1 MYLRLPTLAIA
12 GLAALALPSVIAQ
25 GTSSSTSQTS
35 PATGVN
41 TNTNSISSTNTN
53 PSPSATVTFTD
64 VSITV
69 PFLTTQPVSGT
80 VSTVRTLSSLS
91 SVATVTRVSYTLT
104 PTSTLASATSTA
116 ASATSTPFPHLDTR
130 VDPTFGVLGALL
142 ILTGLPT
149 AFWGHKNRWSSF
161 FLIGFYT
168 LALTTIVLILK
179 FGVLDAINPPSKAV
193 RGMFLLASA
202 VAGVMGGGLSI
213 FFWKHT
219 KYFIGAWGGFAL
231 ALWIQCF
238 REGGLIRQIAYR
250 WIFYVGCA
258 VVGFILCTIPKIHY
272 NILLISTAIVGAS
285 ATILGVDCY
294 TTAGLK
300 EFYVWNLGF
309 MRLFPVFYNIGMPYP
324 LYQTMQ
330 IELGLIAAV
339 ALMGGA
345 VQFRMLG
352 LLKKRLIE
360 INQEQRRR
368 EEDAEIAAAER
379 LGAFDDQLDEW
390 EKRHGNLAGK
400 DISSSGGLTPTATA
414 HDGRPSSQFSLL
426 NGPKSAGLPST
437 PGAKSGDYFA
447 VPLHSPKTTTVGTPE
462 QLVNGISGRPQ
473 SIGALPVLDLGT
485 DDLAGGAGGV
495 KRDSIARMEDAIK
508 PSEDTAAARRREEL
522 RAEIEALK
530 KNIDQLKTETIGT
543 TSRPASALLLD
554 TDLGRNR
561 TISFEALGSSQPR
574 SAPLEPP
581 PESEW
586 DKYVRERKLFTPPS
600 GVTPP
605 IPSGTINGRPMTVML
620 PEAVADAIDMRRRRE
635 SMLEMGKLEEA
646 VAAAA
651 IPSRHARSRTMSGGA
666 PLDLLG
672 GSSSDSQRGRDRPTH
687 TRQHSHGPP
696 AILPPRKSMS
706 PGRRPTDNAG
716 RPRVKTYEEMQE
728 RHREKMRALQEPLR
742 RAEAELAELEN
753 AKSRWERSI
762 QVERQVMERRE
773 AERRAAYERKRAE
786 ESGKSSK
793 GNVGNRISKLFGAE
807 KAQSQAAP
815 APEPE
820 SVEEDKTRP
829 ARETRAAPGRPTR
842 DSAAA
847 KVAAWQ
853 AYQEQ
858 VANDTSRPSGDR
870 RISGDGHR
878 RQHSRQPS
886 GLFAPTH
893 TRRSS
898 GHMQGYEAPN

>member
-1 MYLRLPTLAIA
+1 MYLPLRTLAIA
-12 GLAALALPSVIAQ
+12 GLAALALPGVIAQ
-25 GTSSSTSQTS
+25 GTSGTQTS
-35 PATGVN
+35 SASGAN
-41 TNTNSISSTNTN
+41 TNTNSVSSNA
-53 PSPSATVTFTD
+53 SPSATVTFTD
-64 VSITV
+64 VSTV
-69 PFLTTQPVSGT
+69 VPVLTTQPVSGT
-80 VSTVRTLSSLS
+80 VSTVRTLTSLS

-104 PTSTLASATSTA
+104 PSSTLASATSAA

-130 VDPTFGVLGALL
+130 VDPTFGFLPNRVL
-142 ILTGLPT
+142 LP
-149 AFWGHKNRWSSF
+149 SSHDHRSHSQE
-161 FLIGFYT
+161 T
-168 LALTTIVLILK
+168 P

-238 REGGLIRQIAYR
+238 HEGGLIRQISYR
-250 WIFYVGCA
+250 WIFYAGCA

-272 NILLISTAIVGAS
+272 NVLLVSTAIVGAS

-300 EFYVWNLGF
+300 EFYIWNLGF

-352 LLKKRLIE
+352 LLKRRLKE
-360 INQEQRRR
+360 ISEEQRRR
-368 EEDAEIAAAER
+368 EEDAEIAAADR
-379 LGAFDDQLDEW
+379 LGAFDEQLEEW
-390 EKRHGNLAGK
+390 EKQHGNLVGK
-400 DISSSGGLTPTATA
+400 DFSSSGGLTPTATA
-414 HDGRPSSQFSLL
+414 YDGRPSSQFSLL
-426 NGPKSAGLPST
+426 NGPNSQFSLLNGPKSAGLAST

-447 VPLHSPKTTTVGTPE
+447 VPLQSPKTATVATPD
-462 QLVNGISGRPQ
+462 QPGASGISGRPQ
-473 SIGALPVLDLGT
+473 SIGVLPVLDLGT

-495 KRDSIARMEDAIK
+495 KRDSIARMEDAVK

-522 RAEIEALK
+522 RAEIDALK
-530 KNIDQLKTETIGT
+530 KNITQLKTETSGI
-543 TSRPASALLLD
+543 TSRPVSTLLLD
-554 TDLGRNR
+554 TDLARSR
-561 TISFEALGSSQPR
+561 TVSFDALGSSRPR

-605 IPSGTINGRPMTVML
+605 IPSGTINGRPMTMVL
-620 PEAVADAIDMRRRRE
+620 PEAVADAVELRKRRE
-635 SMLEMGKLEEA
+635 SMLEMGLLEEA

-651 IPSRHARSRTMSGGA
+651 IPSRHSRSRTMSGGA
-666 PLDLLG
+666 HLDLSG
-672 GSSSDSQRGRDRPTH
+672 GSSSDGQRGRDRPTH

-706 PGRRPTDNAG
+706 PGPRPTDNAG

-753 AKSRWERSI
+753 AKARWERSI

-773 AERRAAYERKRAE
+773 AERRAAY
-786 ESGKSSK
+786 
-793 GNVGNRISKLFGAE
+793 
-807 KAQSQAAP
+807 
-815 APEPE
+815 
-820 SVEEDKTRP
+820 D
-829 ARETRAAPGRPTR
+829 
-842 DSAAA
+842 
-847 KVAAWQ
+847 
-853 AYQEQ
+853 
-858 VANDTSRPSGDR
+858 
-870 RISGDGHR
+870 
-878 RQHSRQPS
+878 
-886 GLFAPTH
+886 
-893 TRRSS
+893 
-898 GHMQGYEAPN
+898 

>member
-1 MYLRLPTLAIA
+1 MYLSLRTLAVA
-12 GLAALALPSVIAQ
+12 GLAALAFPGIIAQ
-25 GTSSSTSQTS
+25 DTSSGVSQTS
-35 PATGVN
+35 SVAG
-41 TNTNSISSTNTN
+41 SSTNANSAQSTN
-53 PSPSATVTFTD
+53 SNSSPSVTVTFSD
-64 VSITV
+64 VPTTIPV
-69 PFLTTQPVSGT
+69 LTTQVISR
-80 VSTVRTLSSLS
+80 SLSSVQTLS
-91 SVATVTRVSYTLT
+91 SVATTVRVSYTLT
-104 PTSTLASATSTA
+104 PSSTSASTTSAA

-161 FLIGFYT
+161 FLIGWYT

-202 VAGVMGGGLSI
+202 VAGVVGGGLGI

-272 NILLISTAIVGAS
+272 NILLISTAVVGAS
-285 ATILGVDCY
+285 ATILGVDCFS
-294 TTAGLK
+294 TAGLK

-309 MRLFPVFYNIGMPYP
+309 MRMFPVFYDIGMPYP

-345 VQFRMLG
+345 VQFRL
-352 LLKKRLIE
+352 LTVLKKRLNE
-360 INQEQRRR
+360 INEEQRKR

-379 LGAFDDQLDEW
+379 LGAFDDQLEEW
-390 EKRHGNLAGK
+390 EKRHGNLAGSHK
-400 DISSSGGLTPTATA
+400 EVSSSGGLTPTATA
-414 HDGRPSSQFSLL
+414 YEGRPSSQFSLL
-426 NGPKSAGLPST
+426 NGPKSTGLATT
-437 PGAKSGDYFA
+437 PGARSGDYFA
-447 VPLHSPKTTTVGTPE
+447 IPLQSPKTATIATPE
-462 QLVNGISGRPQ
+462 PAATGISGRRQ
-473 SIGALPVLDLGT
+473 SNGALPVLDLGT

-495 KRDSIARMEDAIK
+495 KRDSVARMEESLQVNEDA
-508 PSEDTAAARRREEL
+508 AAARRREEL
-522 RAEIEALK
+522 KAEIDALK
-530 KNIDQLKTETIGT
+530 KNIAHLKTETSGT
-543 TSRPASALLLD
+543 NSRPTSLLLLD
-554 TDLGRNR
+554 TDLGRTR
-561 TISFEALGSSQPR
+561 TVSFDALGSAPR
-574 SAPLEPP
+574 SAPLEPTS
-581 PESEW
+581 ESEW

-605 IPSGTINGRPMTVML
+605 IPSGTINGRPMTLMI
-620 PEAVADAIDMRRRRE
+620 PDAVADAVEMRKRRE

-646 VAAAA
+646 VAAAT
-651 IPSRHARSRTMSGGA
+651 IPSRHTRSRTMSNGTQ
-666 PLDLLG
+666 LDLSG
-672 GSSSDSQRGRDRPTH
+672 GSSSEGQRGRDRPTH
-687 TRQHSHGPP
+687 TRQHSQGPP

-706 PGRRPTDNAG
+706 PGPRLTDNSS

-753 AKSRWERSI
+753 AKSRWERSL

-773 AERRAAYERKRAE
+773 AEKRAAYERKRAE
-786 ESGKSSK
+786 EVGKPSKSGA
-793 GNVGNRISKLFGAE
+793 GNRISKLFGAE
-807 KAQSQAAP
+807 KTQAQP
-815 APEPE
+815 GPTNE
-820 SVEEDKTRP
+820 SPFVEEDGKSQER
-829 ARETRAAPGRPTR
+829 RAGPGHSTR
-842 DSAAA
+842 DSAVA

-858 VANDTSRPSGDR
+858 ATTDTSRPNADR
-870 RISGDGHR
+870 DGHR
-878 RQHSRQPS
+878 KKQSRQSNSP
-886 GLFAPTH
+886 FAPTH
-893 TRRSS
+893 GRQSS
-898 GHMQGYEAPN
+898 GHMHVAPN

>member
-1 MYLRLPTLAIA
+1 MYLPLRALATA
-12 GLAALALPSVIAQ
+12 GLAALALPAVIAQ
-25 GTSSSTSQTS
+25 GTSGSASQTS
-35 PATGVN
+35 SASGAN
-41 TNTNSISSTNTN
+41 TNTNSVSSTNSN
-53 PSPSATVTFTD
+53 ASQSATVTFTD
-64 VSITV
+64 MATV
-69 PFLTTQPVSGT
+69 VPVLTTQPVSRT
-80 VSTVRTLSSLS
+80 MSSVRTLSS
-91 SVATVTRVSYTLT
+91 VATIVRVSYTLT
-104 PTSTLASATSTA
+104 PSSTLASATSAA

-130 VDPTFGVLGALL
+130 IDPTFGVLGALL

-179 FGVLDAINPPSKAV
+179 FGVLDAINPPSKTV

-202 VAGVMGGGLSI
+202 VGGVVGGGLSI

-258 VVGFILCTIPKIHY
+258 VVGFVLCTIPKIHY
-272 NILLISTAIVGAS
+272 TVLLMSTALVGAS

-300 EFYVWNLGF
+300 EFYLWNLGF
-309 MRLFPVFYNIGMPYP
+309 MRLFPVFYDIGMPYP
-324 LYQTMQ
+324 LYQAMQ

-345 VQFRMLG
+345 VQFRVLG
-352 LLKKRLIE
+352 LLKRRLLE
-360 INQEQRRR
+360 INEEQRKRD
-368 EEDAEIAAAER
+368 EDAEIAAAER
-379 LGAFDDQLDEW
+379 LGAFDDQLEEW

-400 DISSSGGLTPTATA
+400 DVSSSGRLTPTATA
-414 HDGRPSSQFSLL
+414 DGGRPSSQFSLL
-426 NGPKSAGLPST
+426 NGPKSAGLAMT
-437 PGAKSGDYFA
+437 PGARSGDYFA
-447 VPLHSPKTTTVGTPE
+447 VPLQSPKTATVATPE
-462 QLVNGISGRPQ
+462 QPIANGISGRPQ

-495 KRDSIARMEDAIK
+495 RRDSIARMEDIVK

-522 RAEIEALK
+522 RAEIDALK
-530 KNIDQLKTETIGT
+530 KNIAHLKSETSGAVN
-543 TSRPASALLLD
+543 RPPSLLLN
-554 TDLGRNR
+554 TDPGRTR
-561 TISFEALGSSQPR
+561 TVSFEALGASRPR

-605 IPSGTINGRPMTVML
+605 IPSGTINGRPMSVML
-620 PEAVADAIDMRRRRE
+620 PEAVADAVDMRKRRE

-646 VAAAA
+646 VAAAG
-651 IPSRHARSRTMSGGA
+651 IPSRHTRSRSMSNGTQLDLSGGQQ
-666 PLDLLG
+666 G
-672 GSSSDSQRGRDRPTH
+672 QDRPTH
-687 TRQHSHGPP
+687 TRQRSHGPP

-706 PGRRPTDNAG
+706 PGPRPTDNSG

-773 AERRAAYERKRAE
+773 AEKRAAYERKLAE
-786 ESGKSSK
+786 ESGKSGK
-793 GNVGNRISKLFGAE
+793 GGVGNRLSKLF
-807 KAQSQAAP
+807 
-815 APEPE
+815 
-820 SVEEDKTRP
+820 
-829 ARETRAAPGRPTR
+829 
-842 DSAAA
+842 
-847 KVAAWQ
+847 
-853 AYQEQ
+853 
-858 VANDTSRPSGDR
+858 
-870 RISGDGHR
+870 
-878 RQHSRQPS
+878 
-886 GLFAPTH
+886 
-893 TRRSS
+893 
-898 GHMQGYEAPN
+898 